1 VPEAG
6 PDVAK
11 GHATPIIVQDP
22 EALAELCARIERV
35 DRVAIDT
42 EFHNEKSYAARLMV
56 VQLVLGDEVAL
67 VDPLRVRDLAPL
79 AAALATKT
87 VVGHALQSDL
97 KIFADRFDRLPRAAF
112 DTQLAAAFCGYGMA
126 ISLADLVHDIV
137 GIRLR
142 KSQTVS
148 DWSTRPLSP
157 QQIDYLVDDVR
168 HLFPLQD
175 ELTARLERSGRY
187 AWFEDEA
194 RSLVDPAR
202 YRADP
207 ERLYLR
213 VPGAMRMNRRELG
226 ILREV
231 AQLRDTLAR
240 ERDVPLKY
248 IIPDD
253 VMAGIVSLRPATRD
267 DLAQLR
273 RLDAGARKAYGDR
286 IVEAVAVGLAL
297 SEPDLP
303 KKPSRPAG
311 ADREAIVSC
320 LAVLASGIAAEHEL
334 PPALLVTRS
343 ALERVARELPATA
356 EDVARALEATDWRA
370 SLVAGPLHALLSGEI
385 ALTIAG
391 TASGNPRVARAKTGS
406 RQAE

>member
-1 VPEAG
+1 VTDHGSRVTLVE
-6 PDVAK
+6 DVAEL
-11 GHATPIIVQDP
+11 
-22 EALAELCARIERV
+22 EALCARIADVERV
-35 DRVAIDT
+35 ALDT

-56 VQLVLGDEVAL
+56 VQLVVGDEVAI

-97 KIFADRFDRLPRAAF
+97 KIFADRFDRLPGAAF
-112 DTQLAAAFCGYGMA
+112 DTQLAAAFCGYGMS
-126 ISLADLVHDIV
+126 ISLADLVADVV

-148 DWSTRPLSP
+148 DWSTRPLSA

-168 HLFPLQD
+168 HLFALQD
-175 ELTARLERSGRY
+175 SLRERLIRGGRL

-253 VMAGIVSLRPATRD
+253 VMAGIVSLRPQTRD

-286 IVEAVAVGLAL
+286 IVAAVAAGVAL
-297 SEPDLP
+297 DDAELP
-303 KKPSRPAG
+303 KKPARPPG

-320 LAVLASGIAAEHEL
+320 LAVLAGAIAAENEL
-334 PPALLVTRS
+334 PSGLLVTRS
-343 ALERVARELPATA
+343 ALERVARELPASPEA
-356 EDVARALEATDWRA
+356 VAKALEASAWRA
-370 SLVAGPLHALLSGEI
+370 SLVAAPLHALISGQV

-391 TASGNPRVARAKTGS
+391 AGRGSPRVARVATEGD
-406 RQAE
+406 RAE

>member
-1 VPEAG
+1 MNAVLIEDA
-6 PDVAK
+6 
-11 GHATPIIVQDP
+11 AT
-22 EALAELCARIERV
+22 LAAFCTRLAAVERV
-35 DRVAIDT
+35 ALDT
-42 EFHNEKSYAARLMV
+42 EFHNERSYAARLMV
-56 VQLVLGDEVAL
+56 VQIVAGDETAI
-67 VDPLRVRDLAPL
+67 VDPLKIADLRPL

-97 KIFADRFDRLPRAAF
+97 KIFADRFDALPAVAW

-126 ISLADLVHDIV
+126 ISLADLVHDLV

-157 QQIDYLVDDVR
+157 QQVEYLVDDVR
-168 HLFPLQD
+168 HLIPMADALG
-175 ELTARLERSGRY
+175 ARLEKSGRL
-187 AWFEDEA
+187 AWFEEEA
-194 RSLVDPAR
+194 LALVDPAK
-202 YRADP
+202 YRPDA

-213 VPGAMRMNRRELG
+213 IPGAMRMSRRDLG

-253 VMAGIVSLRPATRD
+253 VMSGIVSLRPSSRD

-273 RLDAGARKAYGDR
+273 RLDAGARKAFGDR
-286 IVEAVAVGLAL
+286 IVQAVATGLAL
-297 SEPDLP
+297 DDADLP
-303 KKPSRPAG
+303 RKPSRPPG
-311 ADREAIVSC
+311 AEREAIVSC
-320 LAVLASGIAAEHEL
+320 LSVLVGAIAAENEL
-334 PPALLVTRS
+334 PPGLLTPRA

-356 EDVARALEATDWRA
+356 DDVAKVLEAGSWRA
-370 SLVAGPLHALLSGEI
+370 ALVAEPLRALLSGEVG
-385 ALTIAG
+385 LTVAG
-391 TASGNPRVARAKTGS
+391 ASKGAPFVRRVARDP
-406 RQAE
+406 QD

>member
-1 VPEAG
+1 VNVVLIEDAEG
-6 PDVAK
+6 
-11 GHATPIIVQDP
+11 
-22 EALAELCARIERV
+22 LAALCARIDAAERV
-35 DRVAIDT
+35 ALDT

-56 VQLVLGDEVAL
+56 VQLVVGDEVAI
-67 VDPLRVRDLAPL
+67 VDPLRVRDLQPL
-79 AAALATKT
+79 AEAMAHKT

-97 KIFADRFDRLPRAAF
+97 KIFVDRFDRLPATAF
-112 DTQLAAAFCGYGMA
+112 DTQLAAAFCGFGMS
-126 ISLADLVHDIV
+126 ISLADLVQDIV

-148 DWSTRPLSP
+148 DWSIRPLSP

-175 ELTARLERSGRY
+175 ELLARLERSGRV
-187 AWFEDEA
+187 AWFEDDA
-194 RSLVDPAR
+194 RHLVDIAR
-202 YRADP
+202 YRPDA

-253 VMAGIVSLRPATRD
+253 VMAGIVSLRPVSRD

-286 IVEAVAVGLAL
+286 IVAAVAAGVAVADA
-297 SEPDLP
+297 DLP
-303 KKPSRPAG
+303 KKPARPPG
-311 ADREAIVSC
+311 SDREAIVSC
-320 LAVLASGIAAEHEL
+320 LAVLASGIAADNGL
-334 PPALLVTRS
+334 PSGLLVTRA
-343 ALERVARELPATA
+343 ALERVARELPKTP
-356 EDVARALEATDWRA
+356 EEVARALDASAWRA
-370 SLVAGPLHALLSGEI
+370 SLVAEPLHELLSGAV
-385 ALTIAG
+385 ALTVADAQRG
-391 TASGNPRVARAKTGS
+391 TPRVARVRTGGLPP
-406 RQAE
+406 E

>member
-1 VPEAG
+1 
-6 PDVAK
+6 
-11 GHATPIIVQDP
+11 
-22 EALAELCARIERV
+22 LCERIERV
-35 DRVAIDT
+35 ERVALDT
-42 EFHNEKSYAARLMV
+42 EFHNERSYAARLMV
-56 VQLVLGDEVAL
+56 VQLVLGDEVAI

-97 KIFADRFDRLPRAAF
+97 KIFADRFDRLPGAAF
-112 DTQLAAAFCGYGMA
+112 DTQLAAAFCGYGMS

-148 DWSTRPLSP
+148 DWSTRPLSA
-157 QQIDYLVDDVR
+157 QQIEYLVDDVR
-168 HLFPLQD
+168 HLFALQD

-194 RSLVDPAR
+194 RSLVDSER
-202 YRADP
+202 YRQDP

-253 VMAGIVSLRPATRD
+253 VMGGIVSLRPTVRD

-286 IVEAVAVGLAL
+286 IVAAVAAGLAL
-297 SEPDLP
+297 AEADLP
-303 KKPSRPAG
+303 RKPARPSG
-311 ADREAIVSC
+311 ADREAIVAC
-320 LAVLASGIAAEHEL
+320 LAVLAGGIAAEHDL
-334 PPALLVTRS
+334 PAALLVTRS
-343 ALERVARELPATA
+343 ALERVARELPATV
-356 EDVARALEATDWRA
+356 EDVARALDATEWRA
-370 SLVAGPLHALLSGEI
+370 RLVAEPLHALLSGRI
-385 ALTIAG
+385 ALSVNGVA
-391 TASGNPRVARAKTGS
+391 AGNPYVARVPIP
-406 RQAE
+406 QAGPDERASL